1 MNGEARKLYLIE
13 ALLKEDDENILSD
26 VEALLIKRK
35 TDTGE
40 KKTFKDF
47 AGIWTEEEAEEIK
60 KFIEEGCE
68 QIHPDDW
75 K

>member
-1 MNGEARKLYLIE
+1 MSGEARKLYLIQ
-13 ALLKEDDENILSD
+13 ALLKEEDEKKLQEI
-26 VEALLIKRK
+26 EALLLQVSPKPTNVKRP
-35 TDTGE
+35 E
-40 KKTFKDF
+40 NF

-60 KFIEEGCE
+60 KYIEEGCE